1 MRRRFRFLST
11 LGLFAMFIW
20 PSGCLACFC
29 GTPAPEE
36 SARQVDLIVRGR
48 VIAMTK
54 QAATVYQAD
63 GVPQPITIDRVDLA
77 VDTIWKGDALPIMSL
92 IARESRGTS
101 SCEYRFRL
109 GGEYLVYASQPY
121 GVRGY
126 PAWLGT
132 SICSWTRPLDQA
144 DDLLSLLGPGMPV
157 RNAIPAIGGLGTQLS
172 VAAARVGSSASYSG
186 RRNTLDSPAGRDAG
200 IFLEFG
206 LWPSELAVDRQGR
219 LYVTDADGDRTRI
232 LVYSPTGQPL
242 AEIGQRAGPGL
253 GTFYGVTGLAA
264 DSQGNIW
271 VSDLTH
277 WLRKFSPSG
286 QELFRVNDRP
296 VTMNLDIPA
305 SLAIDPDDNL
315 YAVDALNSRLLK
327 LSPSGTLV
335 GQWQLPAQG
344 SDRLPG
350 IGSVAV
356 DDAGRIYLADVR
368 QRVIRSLAP
377 DGSTIAE
384 WGDIGND
391 SDPLG
396 TAFALAVD
404 RFGDV
409 YIAEGGLNR
418 VRQYSPLGELKA
430 EWMGTGGAPGQF
442 NAPWSI
448 AADPQGNVY
457 VADRFNYRIQV
468 LPPAP

>member
-157 RNAIPAIGGLGTQLS
+157 RNAIP
-172 VAAARVGSSASYSG
+172 RVGATRSILRQGGTPASSLNLASG
-186 RRNTLDSPAGRDAG
+186 RRNSQ
-200 IFLEFG
+200 
-206 LWPSELAVDRQGR
+206 S
-219 LYVTDADGDRTRI
+219 
-232 LVYSPTGQPL
+232 TGK
-242 AEIGQRAGPGL
+242 
-253 GTFYGVTGLAA
+253 A
-264 DSQGNIW
+264 DSMSPMRMAIERAFWSTRRPGNPLQR
-271 VSDLTH
+271 S
-277 WLRKFSPSG
+277 
-286 QELFRVNDRP
+286 
-296 VTMNLDIPA
+296 
-305 SLAIDPDDNL
+305 
-315 YAVDALNSRLLK
+315 
-327 LSPSGTLV
+327 
-335 GQWQLPAQG
+335 
-344 SDRLPG
+344 
-350 IGSVAV
+350 GSVPVPA
-356 DDAGRIYLADVR
+356 
-368 QRVIRSLAP
+368 
-377 DGSTIAE
+377 
-384 WGDIGND
+384 W
-391 SDPLG
+391 
-396 TAFALAVD
+396 ALSMA
-404 RFGDV
+404 
-409 YIAEGGLNR
+409 
-418 VRQYSPLGELKA
+418 
-430 EWMGTGGAPGQF
+430 
-442 NAPWSI
+442 
-448 AADPQGNVY
+448 
-457 VADRFNYRIQV
+457 
-468 LPPAP
+468 